1 LQIIT
6 MDSSSG
12 VSLKPVAETL
22 QQFLDKPAEFR
33 PRPEDINVTM
43 SETERKDTVLV
54 HCIRSMMFKATDAL
68 INAGANLNL
77 ASENGV
83 IPMHVVAYQGNI
95 SLLEKL
101 IKAGADVNAANLLL
115 PCCTALFSVNSLFIF
130 AITSLN

>member
-1 LQIIT
+1 
-6 MDSSSG
+6 MNSYSG
-12 VSLKPVAETL
+12 VALKPVAETL

-43 SETERKDTVLV
+43 SRTANRRKDTVLV
-54 HCIRSMMFKATDAL
+54 HCIRSRMFKAVDAL

-77 ASENGV
+77 ASKKGV
-83 IPMHVVAYQGNI
+83 TPMSVVAGQGNI

-115 PCCTALFSVNSLFIF
+115 PCCTALFTVNALLIF